1 MRWKERWRVVARPWH
16 GLVICA
22 FLVMMQSES
31 AAQSSLP
38 PGARA
43 LLERARQANPTRYQF
58 ALDRGA
64 QLAATSDGRSFVLSW
79 FPATTG
85 ANGRTMIVSLHGS
98 SSWAFDE
105 FYLWY
110 EVARKHG
117 HGIIALQ
124 WWLANDAAPND
135 YYSPNEV
142 YRELAPAILSA
153 GILPGRAMLHGFSR
167 GSANLYYV
175 RMFDLLARNNFF
187 ALTLANAGGASVDYP
202 YYQQVLAG
210 QYGAKP
216 FTGARF
222 ATYCGGLDPNPDR
235 DGCPAMRRTADF
247 IKSYGGTVELA
258 IEESNAGHGGFQQSA
273 AQMDSAVTGFDA
285 LLTSAN
291 TVWAVKPDNNFLI
304 SNASIPNVGLVRGEV
319 WLTVGGPG
327 GTRLFRST
335 TGDNSANFQSVNG
348 LGTALS
354 GTGYIPT
361 ETLPRETAEGQ
372 RAIYVLGLAPPGSSG
387 AVLFRLIENGSG
399 QFIRDPTN
407 LVFAGTKQFVGVPD
421 VYPASDG
428 RLRLIY
434 VDLGATRT
442 NARTAISSDGGRSF
456 VAEYDNPFNDLN
468 VSMPGASNTNVD
480 PAVVKLVG
488 GGYLAVVMRLKK
500 LYLFTSADGKIFLP
514 INGGAP
520 IEAPT
525 FRTGAT
531 GFFDPTLVQL
541 ADGRVFMYVTL
552 EQGGQPEAVGRA
564 ELVPTKVAAT
574 TSAASYLDR
583 AVAAESISA
592 TFGTGLAGGIVV
604 ASSLPLPQTLGGT
617 SVVVRDSAG
626 IERAAPLFFVAPG
639 QVNFQVPAGTATG
652 EARLTVIN
660 SRGNSEGRILIQPT
674 VPGIFTAN
682 TDGAGAPAGTALRYR
697 NGVLVTS
704 QPLFVSDSG
713 TGRFAP
719 LTVGLGEAGD
729 ENFLVLYGTGW
740 RNRGSLAEVTAQI
753 GGQTA
758 HVVYAG
764 AQGDF
769 AGLDQLNI
777 RIPRE
782 LIGRGTVDLVVTVG
796 ARNANTVQVR
806 F

>member
-1 MRWKERWRVVARPWH
+1 
-16 GLVICA
+16 
-22 FLVMMQSES
+22 
-31 AAQSSLP
+31 
-38 PGARA
+38 
-43 LLERARQANPTRYQF
+43 
-58 ALDRGA
+58 
-64 QLAATSDGRSFVLSW
+64 ATSDGRSFALSW

-85 ANGRTMIVSLHGS
+85 VNGRTMIVTLHGS

-110 EVARKHG
+110 DVAQRHG

-124 WWLANDAAPND
+124 WWLANDVAPND
-135 YYSPNEV
+135 YYGPNEV
-142 YRELAPAILSA
+142 YQELAPAILDA
-153 GILPGRAMLHGFSR
+153 GIAPGRALLHGFSR

-175 RMFDLLARNNFF
+175 RMFDLRAKNNFF

-202 YYQQVLAG
+202 FYQQVVAG

-216 FTGARF
+216 FLGARF

-247 IKSYGGTVELA
+247 IKLYGGTVDLA
-258 IEESNAGHGGFQQSA
+258 IEESAAGHGGFHQSA
-273 AQMDSAVTGFDA
+273 AQMDSVVTAFDA
-285 LLTSAN
+285 LLSTAN
-291 TVWAVKPDNNFLI
+291 TAWTVKPDGNFLI
-304 SNASIPNVGLVRGEV
+304 SSASIPNVGLVKGEV

-335 TGDNSANFQSVNG
+335 TGDNSAISQSING

-354 GTGYIPT
+354 GTGYAPS
-361 ETLPRETAEGQ
+361 ETVPRETATGE

-387 AVLFRLIENGSG
+387 AALFRLVENGSG
-399 QFIRDPTN
+399 QFTRDPGN
-407 LVFAGTKQFVGVPD
+407 LVFTGTKQFLGVPD
-421 VYPASDG
+421 LYPTSDG

-442 NARTAISSDGGRSF
+442 NSRTAISSDGGRSF

-480 PAVVKLVG
+480 PAVVKLAG
-488 GGYLAVVMRLKK
+488 GGYLAVAMRLKK

-514 INGGAP
+514 LNGGAA
-520 IEAPT
+520 IEAPN

-541 ADGRVFMYVTL
+541 ADGRIFMYVTL
-552 EQGGQPEAVGRA
+552 EQSGQPEAVGRA
-564 ELVPTKVAAT
+564 ELIPTRGVGT

-592 TFGTGLAGGIVV
+592 TFGVGLAGGTVV

-617 SVVVRDSAG
+617 SVLVRDSAG

-652 EARLTVIN
+652 EARLTVTN
-660 SRGNSEGRILIQPT
+660 SNANSEGRILIQT
-674 VPGIFTAN
+674 TAPGVFTAN

-697 NGVLVTS
+697 NGILVAS
-704 QPLFVSDSG
+704 QPLFVSDSS
-713 TGRFAP
+713 TGRYIP

-729 ENFLVLYGTGW
+729 ESYLVLYGTGW

-753 GGQTA
+753 GGIAAQ
-758 HVVYAG
+758 VVYAG

-777 RIPRE
+777 RVPRE

-796 ARNANTVQVR
+796 ARKANTVQVR